1 LTKKKLFIWT
11 CDYSENTGEGKLARL
26 FLKKLIKK
34 EQYHIVFNQKKKLKN
49 KYLPTLLGILYCW
62 KKFFMNEKV
71 CYLNYLPLW
80 NFLIFIFLPPKTI
93 LGPITGGANY
103 SNSNILGFLTRGVFF
118 PLFYKISEFA
128 LNFRQ
133 SKLIF
138 STDLLKKYLLKK
150 TIQKSNFNFVIKNFY
165 LKKKSFK
172 KKKIDFLLYYRKHK
186 NKETFF
192 PYDFIKRLIKL
203 KFKIYVVG
211 SKLNLPLVNNCG
223 YISNNKILN
232 LQSQSK
238 YTIMSGENP
247 YSFFILECLS
257 NRVKVIVKKNMIK
270 KFIFSKKNFIELNFN
285 SLNDIKKIKK

>member
-1 LTKKKLFIWT
+1 MTKKKLFIWT

-103 SNSNILGFLTRGVFF
+103 SNSNILSYLTRRFFF

-128 LNFRQ
+128 LNFRK
-133 SKLIF
+133 SKPIF

-165 LKKKSFK
+165 LKKKFFK

-192 PYDFIKRLIKL
+192 PYNFIKRLIKL

-211 SKLNLPLVNNCG
+211 SKLNLPLVKNCG

-257 NRVKVIVKKNMIK
+257 NKVKVIVKKNMIK
-270 KFIFSKKNFIELNFN
+270 KFIFSKKNFIELNFS